1 MTTALA
7 SHPAPTDDRGAL
19 IDLFL
24 RNVEHFGHAGALVD
38 GDTRLTWRQYGR
50 AAAAAALALHDLG
63 IREGDVVGLHQVN
76 RHEHVIADTACLLLR
91 AVPTSFYN
99 TLPPEGLSY
108 VAGDSRTRVLICD
121 PEHLDTWLEL
131 RDELDEMDHLVVH
144 DDPGLDEVPD
154 GVLRWRDL
162 VARGEEL
169 LADTAPGAFP
179 DDAEGTLADA
189 RAERG
194 PDDPVTIIYTS
205 GTTGPPKGV
214 VLVNRGLRSN
224 AEASVEMLVIGML
237 REGVPDE
244 AGARVIDGQ
253 VHLPPGEP
261 GLSYLPLAHIAERHI
276 SHYSSYAMA
285 TEVTY
290 VRDLQDLPEILP
302 QVRPFVFPAVPRV
315 WEKFHAAI
323 MGRIE
328 EAEDPR
334 RRKLGLKAMAVAEVK
349 GRAIVEHRRA
359 DLKTEALHFIFERL
373 VYGKLREAIG
383 LDRCMMGFSG
393 AAPIAPGLLYIF
405 TGIGIPIS
413 EVYGMTESSTLI
425 TVTPLGRARAGTVG
439 TPVPG
444 TEVKIA
450 EDGEI
455 LFRGPQVTPGYL
467 NKPEATAEAIDD
479 DGWFHTGDL
488 GEFDEA
494 GYLKIIGR
502 KKELIINAAGKN
514 ISPNHIEETIKS
526 ASSLIGQVL
535 AYGDQQKYIGA
546 LVVLDPDATPAW
558 CASHGHQVQSPAEA
572 VELDVVKEEIERA
585 VQAGNEKLA
594 RVEQIKKYKLLPDE
608 WTAESGELTPTM
620 KLKRR
625 VIHDLHA
632 EEIESLFT
640 S

>member
-1 MTTALA
+1 MTTGLA
-7 SHPAPTDDRGAL
+7 SHPVPTDDRGAL

-24 RNVEHFGHAGALVD
+24 RNVAHFGHAGALVD
-38 GDTRLTWRQYGR
+38 GATRLTWRDYGR
-50 AAAAAALALHDLG
+50 RAAAAALALHDLG
-63 IREGDVVGLHQVN
+63 IRAGDVVGMHQVN
-76 RHEHVIADTACLLLR
+76 RHEHVLADTAALLLR

-99 TLPPEGLSY
+99 TLPRDGLAY
-108 VAGDSRTRVLICD
+108 VADDSATRLVVCD
-121 PEHLDTWLEL
+121 AEHLDTWVAL
-131 RDELDEMDHLVVH
+131 RDELEALEHVVVH
-144 DDPGLDEVPD
+144 DLADVPE
-154 GVLRWRDL
+154 GVLRWEDL
-162 VARGEEL
+162 VARGEQM
-169 LADTAPGAFP
+169 LADTAPGAFF
-179 DDAEGTLADA
+179 DDAEGTLAAA
-189 RAERG
+189 RAERS

-214 VLVNRGLRSN
+214 VLVNRGLRFN
-224 AEASVEMLVIGML
+224 AEASVDLLVQGML
-237 REGVPDE
+237 REGAPTS
-244 AGARVIDGQ
+244 AGAEIVDGE

-334 RRKLGLKAMAVAEVK
+334 RRKLGLKAMEVAGVK

-359 DLKTEALHFIFERL
+359 DLRTEALHFLFERL
-373 VYGKLREAIG
+373 VYSRLREALG

-393 AAPIAPGLLYIF
+393 AAPIAPELLYTF
-405 TGIGIPIS
+405 TGIGIPIC

-425 TVTPLGRARAGTVG
+425 TVTPIGRARVGTVG

-444 TEVKIA
+444 TEVRIA
-450 EDGEI
+450 EDGEV

-467 NKPEATAEAIDD
+467 NKPDATAAAIDHE
-479 DGWFHTGDL
+479 GWFHTGDL

-494 GYLKIIGR
+494 GYLRIIGR
-502 KKELIINAAGKN
+502 KKELIITAAGKN
-514 ISPNHIEETIKS
+514 ISPNHVEEAIKG
-526 ASSLIGQVL
+526 ASPLIGQVL

-546 LVVLDPDATPAW
+546 LIVLDPDTTPAW
-558 CASHGHQVQSPAEA
+558 CASRGHQVRSTAEA
-572 VELDVVKEEIERA
+572 VELEVVQQEVEEA
-585 VQAGNEKLA
+585 VQRGNEKLA
-594 RVEQIKKYKLLPDE
+594 RVEQIKRYTLLPEE
-608 WTAESGELTPTM
+608 WTPESGELTPTM

-625 VIHDLHA
+625 VIHERHED
-632 EEIESLFT
+632 EIAALFAG
-640 S
+640 